1 MISNQHN
8 KDIFERL
15 RNGETIL
22 PNDPEAFKLQ
32 DASFATKKLLVQINN
47 SSNPQKSGTY

>member
-1 MISNQHN
+1 MVSNQHS

-22 PNDPEAFKLQ
+22 PNDPEAYKLRE
-32 DASFATKKLLVQINN
+32 ASFATKEVIG
-47 SSNPQKSGTY
+47 SDE